1 MAKSRAKMNNQ
12 ERDRVFL
19 ALDTMNEFDEDTQ
32 KTVNFPNNR
41 SFCTALEEEKR
52 TEQSANIKAPR
63 FEEFDRLLLES
74 IDEALASLGDAV
86 KNSIYQH
93 LQNDFG
99 IKKSEIPT
107 EIFDFS
113 DIMHKIFGPGATPL
127 EIKFMMNLNSKIKI
141 EVNWP
146 EINGP
151 CSKWLVTDMS
161 FTEYVNNMRENYAD
175 VKKSGK

>member
-12 ERDRVFL
+12 EGDRVFL
-19 ALDTMNEFDEDTQ
+19 ALDTMNQFDEDTK
-32 KTVNFPNNR
+32 KTVNFPGNR
-41 SFCTALEEEKR
+41 SFCIALEEEKR
-52 TEQSANIKAPR
+52 TEQPANIKTPR
-63 FEEFDRLLLES
+63 FKEFDRLLLES

-99 IKKSEIPT
+99 IKKSEIPA

-113 DIMHKIFGPGATPL
+113 DIMHKIFGLGATPL
-127 EIKFMMNLNSKIKI
+127 EIKVMMNLNSKIKI

-146 EINGP
+146 EISGP

-175 VKKSGK
+175 VKKSCK